1 MYPLLIG
8 AALGLTVMIP
18 MLVIPKDPFFISGP
32 FLGLLTLIATFVLI
46 SRRISTK
53 IAPFIE
59 AAQRQVKSGNV
70 KQAVESFEKALA
82 WKKWQVSLEQQINTQ
97 IGTLHY
103 AGGDEPKAA
112 EFLREGYPKV
122 SEGHLVLAAILYREG
137 KKQEAYDALDLGIRF
152 NKKSAI
158 LYNVL
163 AWMLHKDGKRDE
175 ALAILEKGLKK
186 LKTDEDTS
194 TNIER
199 LREDKKL
206 NMKPFGQHW
215 FMLKFETPKGM
226 GQTQPFRKG
235 FRQAPKNKGK
245 QRKAKKR

>member
-8 AALGLTVMIP
+8 AFLGLTVMIP

-32 FLGLLTLIATFVLI
+32 FLGTLTLIGTFILI

-53 IAPFIE
+53 VAPFIE

-70 KQAVESFEKALA
+70 QQAVESFEKALA

-103 AGGDEPKAA
+103 AGGDEKKAA
-112 EFLREGYPKV
+112 EYLRRGYPKV
-122 SEGHLVLAAILYREG
+122 SEGHLVLAAVLYRDG
-137 KKQEAYDALDLGIRF
+137 QRQEAFDALEMGIRF

-163 AWMLHKDGKRDE
+163 AWMLNENDKRDE
-175 ALAILEKGLKK
+175 AIAILEKGLKK

-194 TNIER
+194 ANLAR
-199 LREDKKL
+199 LRDEKKL